1 MEMIC
6 EHCKHYDKVDYIEV
20 CNLLMEAIDYMD
32 TEDCEYFEDN
42 DKQVIGMKNKYLVK
56 LWDASSV
63 YEMNAMEMEMTTE
76 AIIEQIKTSA
86 W

>member
-42 DKQVIGMKNKYLVK
+42 DK
-56 LWDASSV
+56 
-63 YEMNAMEMEMTTE
+63 
-76 AIIEQIKTSA
+76 
-86 W
+86 